1 MKSNKSESEE
11 KDIFSDVPSEK
22 IKQMEEEFMSIRND
36 QEKEEKIERNRL
48 KSKLF
53 YSDRALLHNQQ
64 PQVGIAFDKYDQHR
78 SPAFKS
84 MMLARYGK
92 STGINPKVAWPT
104 KEEIELQKE
113 YEAVLYDGPKSVPD
127 MIKEVHEKERLE
139 HEQIIQVEKEIREK
153 LAKQEQEIKAWQK
166 RVENRNVFAERERQK
181 RQQILDELRDEFGY
195 EINPNDQQFAEKIAE
210 KEKEMAKAIK
220 AERKLKKQEQ

>member
-1 MKSNKSESEE
+1 MGTK
-11 KDIFSDVPSEK
+11 
-22 IKQMEEEFMSIRND
+22 MEEEFMSIQTD
-36 QEKEEKIERNRL
+36 QEKEDKIARNRL

-64 PQVGIAFDKYDQHR
+64 PQAGIAFDKYDEHQ

-92 STGINPKVAWPT
+92 STGINPNVAWPT

-113 YEAVLYDGPKSVPD
+113 YEAVLYDGPKSVQD

-139 HEQIIQVEKEIREK
+139 QEQIIQVEKEIREK
-153 LAKQEQEIKAWQK
+153 LAKREQ
-166 RVENRNVFAERERQK
+166 QK
-181 RQQILDELRDEFGY
+181 RQQILDELREEFGY
-195 EINPNDQQFAEKIAE
+195 EINPDDQQFAEKIAE

-220 AERKLKKQEQ
+220 AERKLKKQEHMEKYAAKQEAEKA

>member
-1 MKSNKSESEE
+1 MQ
-11 KDIFSDVPSEK
+11 IRK
-22 IKQMEEEFMSIRND
+22 ITNFT
-36 QEKEEKIERNRL
+36 KIDFL
-48 KSKLF
+48 
-53 YSDRALLHNQQ
+53 
-64 PQVGIAFDKYDQHR
+64 AFDKYDEHR

-92 STGINPKVAWPT
+92 STGINPNVAWPT

-113 YEAVLYDGPKSVPD
+113 YEAVLYDGPKSVQD

-139 HEQIIQVEKEIREK
+139 QEQIIQVEKEIREK
-153 LAKQEQEIKAWQK
+153 LAKHKQEIKAWQK

-181 RQQILDELRDEFGY
+181 RQQILDELREEFGY
-195 EINPNDQQFAEKIAE
+195 EINPDDQQFAEKIAE

-220 AERKLKKQEQ
+220 AERKLKKQEHMEKYAAKQETEKA

>member
-1 MKSNKSESEE
+1 
-11 KDIFSDVPSEK
+11 
-22 IKQMEEEFMSIRND
+22 
-36 QEKEEKIERNRL
+36 
-48 KSKLF
+48 
-53 YSDRALLHNQQ
+53 
-64 PQVGIAFDKYDQHR
+64 
-78 SPAFKS
+78 

-113 YEAVLYDGPKSVPD
+113 YEAVLYDGPKSVPE

-220 AERKLKKQEQ
+220 AERKLRKQEQIEKYSAQQEAEKA